1 MADFETHPIGT
12 AARLEALERA
22 LTLYEAE
29 RTRFRHA
36 HPEYT
41 GAYFISGA
49 HGVRDGNQLPEYVQ
63 ICPAYGADWSQIYQ
77 RTERTTK

>member
-12 AARLEALERA
+12 AARLDALERA
-22 LTLYEAE
+22 LILYEAE

-36 HPEYT
+36 KPEYT

-49 HGVRDGNQLPEYVQ
+49 HGVRDDNCLPEYIHV
-63 ICPAYGADWSQIYQ
+63 CPAYGADWSQIYV
-77 RTERTTK
+77 RTDRTV